1 MTHGHILGKED
12 SVLYKEDIH
21 AYGFQ
26 FMQITFWVSLQ
37 FANRKRLYEV
47 EGLQKR
53 LLIEIHKNKNFT
65 LWLHFNSKEAYFFL
79 NLWKS

>member
-37 FANRKRLYEV
+37 FANRKRLYM
-47 EGLQKR
+47 R
-53 LLIEIHKNKNFT
+53 LKDYRKG
-65 LWLHFNSKEAYFFL
+65 Y
-79 NLWKS
+79 